1 MIRVSGVNHDRR
13 VGRLAHR
20 TLNLTNFQCP
30 WKKKYCSSSTP
41 LRGERDKALFW
52 SSLQEALSARPFD
65 YSTFSTTGEDDTQQL
80 RHLLGTQSFTRVIVV
95 GGDGTVKMAAELLLH
110 QPTALGIIPMGSAER
125 PGKGNWG
132 IPSHPRDALRVA
144 LGPQTTQIDT
154 IQIDQHGLCVHLSDL
169 GMNAILV
176 EHYAA
181 EKLRGMWGYARV
193 FVRTVVKRRRFRVS
207 LDEEHMHLYRS
218 VYMLMLANARM
229 YGTGAVVNP
238 TGAISDGYFEVILLK
253 DFRWWDL
260 PRLFYPHRRPRLERE
275 EVVSVKSISV
285 ACNRPVHFQMDG
297 EYRGKV
303 TRLRAAIN
311 PQGLRVLVPR

>member
-1 MIRVSGVNHDRR
+1 MEEKILFVVNPAA
-13 VGRLAHR
+13 GG
-20 TLNLTNFQCP
+20 
-30 WKKKYCSSSTP
+30 K
-41 LRGERDKALFW
+41 DKALFW
-52 SSLQEALSARPFD
+52 TSLQEALSARPFD
-65 YSTFSTTGEDDTQQL
+65 YSTFSTTGEDDMQQL
-80 RHLLGTQSFTRVIVV
+80 RHLLGTQAFTRVIVV
-95 GGDGTVKMAAELLLH
+95 GGDGTVRMAAELLLN
-110 QPTALGIIPMGSAER
+110 QPTALGIIPMGSANGLAREL
-125 PGKGNWG
+125 G
-132 IPSHPRDALRVA
+132 IPNHPRDALRVA

-193 FVRTVVKRRRFRVS
+193 FMKTVVKRRRFRVS
-207 LDEEHMHLYRS
+207 LDEEHMHLYRN

-238 TGAISDGYFEVILLK
+238 TGSMRDGYFEVILLK

-260 PRLFYPHRRPRLERE
+260 PRLFFPRRRPRLERE

>member
-1 MIRVSGVNHDRR
+1 MYREEKILFVVNP
-13 VGRLAHR
+13 VAG
-20 TLNLTNFQCP
+20 
-30 WKKKYCSSSTP
+30 
-41 LRGERDKALFW
+41 GRDKNLFW
-52 SSLQEALSARPFD
+52 TSLEQALGLHPFD
-65 YSTFSTTGEDDTQQL
+65 HLAYTTTGENDVQEL
-80 RHLLGTQSFTRVIVV
+80 RHLLAAHPFTRVIAV
-95 GGDGTVKMAAELLLH
+95 GGDGTVKMVAEQLVHL
-110 QPTALGIIPMGSAER
+110 PIALGIIPMGSANGLAREL
-125 PGKGNWG
+125 G
-132 IPSHPRDALRVA
+132 IPFHPRDALRVA

-154 IQIDQHGLCVHLSDL
+154 IQVDRHGLCVHLSDL

-176 EHYAA
+176 QHYAA
-181 EKLRGMWGYARV
+181 EKHRGMWGYARV
-193 FVRTVVKRRRFRVS
+193 FLKTVTKRHRFRVS
-207 LDEEHMHLYRS
+207 LDEEHLHLYRN

-229 YGTGAVVNP
+229 YGTGAIVNP
-238 TGAISDGYFEVILLK
+238 TGSMRDGYFEVILLK

-260 PRLFYPHRRPRLERE
+260 PRLFFPSRRPHIERE